1 MLGWGYRFC
10 EKKMLIENE
19 MTTKEADKFM
29 TKFDN
34 IYKGGLTEEA
44 KQLLAMSEKLMWD
57 DEMIDKKEKLLEVYC
72 KSFKI
77 KMKVYDLI

>member
-10 EKKMLIENE
+10 EKRMLIKRK

-34 IYKGGLTEEA
+34 IYKSGLTEEA
-44 KQLLAMSEKLMWD
+44 KKFQTMYGKFRRTIS
-57 DEMIDKKEKLLEVYC
+57 DKMTKLLDVYG
-72 KSFKI
+72 KFFKD
-77 KMKVYDLI
+77 KMKVFFLI

>member
-10 EKKMLIENE
+10 EKRMLIKRE

-34 IYKGGLTEEA
+34 IYKSGLTEEA
-44 KQLLAMSEKLMWD
+44 KQFR
-57 DEMIDKKEKLLEVYC
+57 EMYKKFHWMISDKMEKLLDVYL
-72 KSFKI
+72 KLFKD
-77 KMKVYDLI
+77 KMKVFF